1 MPPPGYFIVV
11 EGPEGSGK
19 STLVAELAA
28 WMETGGVK
36 PVRVREPGGT
46 PVAEGARRLLL
57 DPELEVAP
65 LAEVFLYLAAR
76 ADLVHRVIRPALEA
90 GGVVLADRFD
100 LSTEIYQVVG
110 RGLDRD
116 MVLAAN
122 RAATGG
128 LRPDITLITD
138 VPAGVGLARQQQGRQ
153 ALDRLDL
160 ENQAFHQ
167 RVIEAY
173 LAVEGPG
180 VRHLDG
186 TRPPE
191 QLFAAARD
199 ALVAHRPDLFSGRN
213 VGTERQRT

>member
-1 MPPPGYFIVV
+1 
-11 EGPEGSGK
+11 
-19 STLVAELAA
+19 
-28 WMETGGVK
+28 
-36 PVRVREPGGT
+36 
-46 PVAEGARRLLL
+46 
-57 DPELEVAP
+57 
-65 LAEVFLYLAAR
+65 
-76 ADLVHRVIRPALEA
+76 
-90 GGVVLADRFD
+90 VLADRFD

-128 LRPDITLITD
+128 LRPDMILITD
-138 VPAGVGLARQQQGRQ
+138 VPPGVGLARQQQSRQ

-173 LAVEGPG
+173 LAAEGPG

-186 TRPPE
+186 TLPPE

-199 ALVAHRPDLFSGRN
+199 ALVADRPDLFSGRN
-213 VGTERQRT
+213 VGTEKQRT

>member
-1 MPPPGYFIVV
+1 MTHTGCFVVV

-28 WMETGGVK
+28 WMQAGGLA

-57 DPELEVAP
+57 DPGLDVSP

-76 ADLVHRVIRPALEA
+76 ADLVHRVIRPTLEA
-90 GGVVLADRFD
+90 GGLVLADRFD

-116 MVLAAN
+116 MVMAAN

-128 LRPDITLITD
+128 LRPDVTLVAD
-138 VPAGVGLARQQQGRQ
+138 VPPGVGLARQQRGKQE
-153 ALDRLDL
+153 LDRLDL
-160 ENQAFHQ
+160 EHQAFHQ

-186 TRPPE
+186 TLPPE

-199 ALVAHRPDLFSGRN
+199 ALVAARPDLFAVRN
-213 VGTERQRT
+213 VGT

>member
-1 MPPPGYFIVV
+1 MNHPGFFVVV

-19 STLVAELAA
+19 STLVAELAT
-28 WMETGGVK
+28 WMDAAGLD

-57 DPELEVAP
+57 DPEFEVAP
-65 LAEVFLYLAAR
+65 MAEVFLYLAAR
-76 ADLVHRVIRPALEA
+76 ADVIHRVIRPALEA
-90 GGVVLADRFD
+90 GRLVLADRFD
-100 LSTEIYQVVG
+100 LSTEIYQIVG
-110 RGLDRD
+110 RGLDRE

-128 LRPDITLITD
+128 LRPDLVLVTD
-138 VPAGVGLARQQQGRQ
+138 VPPGVGLARQQRGAE

-160 ENQAFHQ
+160 EDRAFHQ

-173 LAVEGPG
+173 LAVGGPA

-186 TRPPE
+186 TLPPE
-191 QLFAAARD
+191 GLFEAAREV
-199 ALVAHRPDLFSGRN
+199 LVGERPDLFAARD
-213 VGTERQRT
+213 V

>member
-1 MPPPGYFIVV
+1 MTSALWRCRHSWLRPC
-11 EGPEGSGK
+11 
-19 STLVAELAA
+19 
-28 WMETGGVK
+28 
-36 PVRVREPGGT
+36 VREPGGT

-57 DPELEVAP
+57 DPQLEVAP

-76 ADLVHRVIRPALEA
+76 ADLVHRVIRPALE
-90 GGVVLADRFD
+90 GGGLVLADRFD

-128 LRPDITLITD
+128 LRPDMTLVTD
-138 VPAGVGLARQQQGRQ
+138 VPPGVGLARQQHGRQ

-186 TRPPE
+186 TLPPE
-191 QLFAAARD
+191 RLFAAARD
-199 ALVAHRPDLFSGRN
+199 ALMADRPDLFLGRN
-213 VGTERQRT
+213 VGTEEQRT

>member
-1 MPPPGYFIVV
+1 MNHPGFFVVV

-19 STLVAELAA
+19 STLVAELATWLDA
-28 WMETGGVK
+28 AGLS

-57 DPELEVAP
+57 DPEFEVAP
-65 LAEVFLYLAAR
+65 VAEVLLYLAAR

-90 GGVVLADRFD
+90 GRLVLADRFD
-100 LSTEIYQVVG
+100 LSTEIYQIVG

-116 MVLAAN
+116 MVTSAN

-128 LRPDITLITD
+128 LTPDLVLVTD
-138 VPAGVGLARQQQGRQ
+138 VPPGVGLARQQRGEQ

-160 ENQAFHQ
+160 EDRAFHQ

-173 LAVEGPG
+173 LAVRGPG

-186 TRPPE
+186 TLPPE
-191 QLFAAARD
+191 ALFEAAREV
-199 ALVAHRPDLFSGRN
+199 LVAERPDLFAARD
-213 VGTERQRT
+213 V

>member
-1 MPPPGYFIVV
+1 MTRAGFFVVV

-19 STLVAELAA
+19 STLVAELAT
-28 WMETGGVK
+28 WMEAGGLT

-46 PVAEGARRLLL
+46 VVAEGARRLLL
-57 DPELEVAP
+57 DPDLEVSP
-65 LAEVFLYLAAR
+65 MAEVFLYLAAR
-76 ADLVHRVIRPALEA
+76 ADLVHRVIRPTLES
-90 GGVVLADRFD
+90 GGLVLADRFD
-100 LSTEIYQVVG
+100 LSTEIYQVIG

-116 MVLAAN
+116 MVMAAN

-128 LRPDITLITD
+128 LRPDLTLVTD
-138 VPAGVGLARQQQGRQ
+138 VPPGVGLTRQQQGQ
-153 ALDRLDL
+153 QPLDRLDL
-160 ENQAFHQ
+160 EQEGFHR

-186 TRPPE
+186 TLPPE

-199 ALVAHRPDLFSGRN
+199 ALVAARPDLFAVQN
-213 VGTERQRT
+213 VGKQGLRT

>member
-1 MPPPGYFIVV
+1 MNHPGFFVVV

-28 WMETGGVK
+28 WMDAAGLD

-57 DPELEVAP
+57 DPEFEVVP
-65 LAEVFLYLAAR
+65 VAEVFLYLAAR

-90 GGVVLADRFD
+90 GRLVLADRFD
-100 LSTEIYQVVG
+100 LSTEIYQIVG

-116 MVLAAN
+116 MVTSAN

-128 LRPDITLITD
+128 LRPDLVLVTD
-138 VPAGVGLARQQQGRQ
+138 VPPGVGLARQQRGEQS
-153 ALDRLDL
+153 LDRLDL
-160 ENQAFHQ
+160 EDRAFHQ

-173 LAVEGPG
+173 LAVRGPG

-186 TRPPE
+186 TLPPE
-191 QLFAAARD
+191 ALVEAARE
-199 ALVAHRPDLFSGRN
+199 ALVAERPDLFAARDG
-213 VGTERQRT
+213 